1 MGEFEVL
8 IVINRLDLS
17 LALGNVV
24 VVVDVVG
31 EKAFLLEVRHCRLH
45 HLVEDVVRPL
55 HLLLEGDPG
64 LLQQVGLYVAP
75 SQLSLDVEMDP
86 DELSLQ
92 GNNSELDLYIR
103 R

>member
-24 VVVDVVG
+24 VVVDIVG
-31 EKAFLLEVRHCRLH
+31 EKAFLLEVRDCSLH

-64 LLQQVGLYVAP
+64 LLQEVGLDVAAR
-75 SQLSLDVEMDP
+75 QLTLDVEVDA
-86 DELSLQ
+86 DELAL
-92 GNNSELDLYIR
+92 G
-103 R
+103 